1 MCHLRPSEF
10 RYYQEEVE
18 SSEGQH
24 IPERLPTLDIY
35 LNLASSAVDSVVI
48 HRQSTVRYTQS
59 LTPRPQYYPISPVE
73 SLVSH
78 PEASNPLVGQ
88 IDFLVTS
95 IHIASAR
102 GAPKRPTRT
111 TNRQEPRDRPPTLN

>member
-1 MCHLRPSEF
+1 M
-10 RYYQEEVE
+10 E

-102 GAPKRPTRT
+102 GAPKDPHGLRIGK
-111 TNRQEPRDRPPTLN
+111 NHAIDLLH